1 MNRAELQ
8 DIAQERARE
17 AETLLREGHW
27 SGAYYLI
34 GYAVECALKACIA
47 KLTKEYDFPDKD
59 RTLKSFT
66 HDIEVLIRVAGLT
79 VPYAADTTAN
89 PVRAY
94 SWRIAKDW
102 NEQARY
108 QRWTEVQARK
118 LFTAVTDPTNGVLPW
133 IMGHW

>member
-1 MNRAELQ
+1 MNRTDLQ
-8 DIAQERARE
+8 QLALERARE

-59 RTLKSFT
+59 VALKCFT
-66 HDIEVLIRVAGLT
+66 HKIDVLVDL
-79 VPYAADTTAN
+79 ADLEDRRKTDGIAN
-89 PVRAY
+89 PVLRDN
-94 SWRIAKDW
+94 WIVVKDW

-108 QRWTEVQARK
+108 QRWTEAEARK
-118 LFTAVTDPTNGVLPW
+118 LFVAVMDSTHGVLPW
-133 IMGHW
+133 IMVRW